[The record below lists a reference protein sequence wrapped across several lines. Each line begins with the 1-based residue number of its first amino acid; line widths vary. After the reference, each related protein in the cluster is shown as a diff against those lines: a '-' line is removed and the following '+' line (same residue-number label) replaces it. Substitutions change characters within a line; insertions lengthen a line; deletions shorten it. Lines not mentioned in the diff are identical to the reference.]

1 MLGCHGVAGR
11 RTQAGHWRRAR
22 EMGCIVL
29 SAYLSFRAT
38 ATSVH
43 ANKMAATRIRMVM
56 RTDYYQRIRIMTFS
70 EPGVSTREQRRLAGG
85 SGDASLR
92 QRRRFYR
99 AIQESVHLRWN
110 HKGRRGCHSL
120 RSHASARW
128 PISQSRSQAL
138 SGPSK
143 SSEPSGSPESS
154 RSASTIAPINADQL
168 TATAYFR
175 ERILLLHFN
184 TVRQVRPA

>member
-29 SAYLSFRAT
+29 SAHLSFRAT

-43 ANKMAATRIRMVM
+43 ANKMAATRIRMAM
-56 RTDYYQRIRIMTFS
+56 RQISGLGFDISGTWCEHS
-70 EPGVSTREQRRLAGG
+70 GERRLAGG

-154 RSASTIAPINADQL
+154 RSASTIAPSNADQL